1 MRTPRPV
8 RRSREP
14 LRPPSDKGIPIVIVP
29 RQTSED
35 IQRRRDFRE
44 TFHDSKALTIKR
56 KRR

>member
-1 MRTPRPV
+1 MRTLRPV
-8 RRSREP
+8 RQAREP
-14 LRPPSDKGIPIVIVP
+14 LPQPADKGIPIVIVP
-29 RQTSED
+29 RQNSED